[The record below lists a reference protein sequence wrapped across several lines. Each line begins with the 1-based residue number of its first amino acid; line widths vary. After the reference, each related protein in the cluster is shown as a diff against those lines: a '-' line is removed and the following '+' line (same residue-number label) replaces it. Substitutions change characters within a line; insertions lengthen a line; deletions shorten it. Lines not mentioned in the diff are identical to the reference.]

1 MVDMWSLSCIS
12 VTFVRTDCP
21 ARASADSW
29 LLIASEERETG
40 PLRLFSPVDLFLL
53 LCPRYPFLPQRL
65 AHRSLLRQP
74 GSNPVF
80 AHKAPGALRGDDI
93 CECAP
98 PPHLYLKKT
107 RVMIHIL

>member
-98 PPHLYLKKT
+98 P
-107 RVMIHIL
+107 HIYT